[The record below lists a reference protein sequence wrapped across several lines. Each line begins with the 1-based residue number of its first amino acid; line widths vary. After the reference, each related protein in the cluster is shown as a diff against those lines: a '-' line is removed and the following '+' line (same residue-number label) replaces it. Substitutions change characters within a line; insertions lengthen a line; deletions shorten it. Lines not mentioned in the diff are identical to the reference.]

1 MRREV
6 NMKDFF
12 EAPAELRKGQGWNL
26 FVELLVFVLV
36 FVVVTFGEMAVLLP
50 GQMLMLYGN
59 DAYNEAAAAMDL
71 TKAVEIMT
79 EVMNSNGY
87 LLLMLFANIMMI
99 VIVLLFCGFL
109 QKRSMES
116 VGFVREHAQKEY
128 LLGAGVGFLMF
139 SAAVLIC
146 VITGTLRFEGIS
158 ASADI
163 GLLLLFLAGYLVQGM
178 AEEVLCRGYLLGS
191 VARRYS
197 LPVAIV
203 TNSVVFALLHS
214 FNSGLSV
221 LALLNLTLFGI
232 FASVCYVRRGN
243 LWFVGALHSVW
254 NFVQGNVYGVQVS
267 GMNKTVSVFDSVS
280 TAEGSLINGGAFGL
294 EGGLAVTFVY
304 GTGIAVLLFLQVR
317 ENKSRAVQPQ

>member
-1 MRREV
+1 
-6 NMKDFF
+6 MKDFF
-12 EAPAELRKGQGWNL
+12 EPSKELRQGRGWNL

-36 FVVVTFGEMAVLLP
+36 FVVVSLGEMVILLP

-59 DAYNEAAAAMDL
+59 DAYTEAAAAMDL
-71 TKAVEIMT
+71 TKAMEIMM
-79 EVMNSNGY
+79 EVMSSNGY
-87 LLLMLFANIMMI
+87 MLLMLFANVMMI
-99 VIVLLFCGFL
+99 LIVLLFCGYL

-116 VGFVREHAQKEY
+116 VGFVRENALREY
-128 LLGAGVGFLMF
+128 LLGAGGGFLMF

-146 VITGTLRFEGIS
+146 AVTGTLRFEGIS
-158 ASADI
+158 SSADI

-197 LPVAIV
+197 LLTAII

-214 FNSGLSV
+214 FNSGLSA

-232 FASVCYVRRGN
+232 FASICYVRRGN

-254 NFVQGNVYGVQVS
+254 NFVQGNIYGVQVS
-267 GMNKTVSVFDSVS
+267 GMSKTVSVFDSVS

-294 EGGLAVTFVY
+294 EGGLAVTFVF
-304 GTGIAVLLFLQVR
+304 GLGVAALFVIQFR
-317 ENKSRAVQPQ
+317 ENKSRAVQQ

>member
-1 MRREV
+1 MCGRRRTEGRKK
-6 NMKDFF
+6 MKDFF
-12 EAPAELRKGQGWNL
+12 EPSEELRQGQGWNL

-36 FVVVTFGEMAVLLP
+36 FVVVSFGEMVILLP

-59 DAYNEAAAAMDL
+59 DAYTEAAAAMDL
-71 TKAVEIMT
+71 TKAMEIMM
-79 EVMNSNGY
+79 EVMSSSGY
-87 LLLMLFANIMMI
+87 VLLMLFANVMMI
-99 VIVLLFCGFL
+99 LIVLLFCGYL

-116 VGFVREHAQKEY
+116 VGFVRENALREY
-128 LLGAGVGFLMF
+128 LLGAGGGFLMF

-146 VITGTLRFEGIS
+146 AVTGTLRFEGIS

-163 GLLLLFLAGYLVQGM
+163 GLLLLFLAGYLIQGM

-197 LPVAIV
+197 LPTAII

-214 FNSGLSV
+214 FNSGLSA

-232 FASVCYVRRGN
+232 FASICYVRRAN

-267 GMNKTVSVFDSVS
+267 GMSKTVSVLNSVS
-280 TAEGSLINGGAFGL
+280 TEEGSLINGGAFGL
-294 EGGLAVTFVY
+294 ARQTHE
-304 GTGIAVLLFLQVR
+304 
-317 ENKSRAVQPQ
+317 